1 MAEFDI
7 IYERKAI
14 FCLEKNKRRGKWKT
28 IN

>member
-14 FCLEKNKRRGKWKT
+14 FCLEKNKRRGK
-28 IN
+28 